1 MDPKLD
7 HAEIAKRKEA
17 LAKPFVP
24 KIIKAMAS
32 ANVRIYRLTRGRVG
46 GTWRIGAGFR
56 KPAPILLLDHVGR
69 KSGRQFTT
77 PLVYAVDGE
86 NLLVVGSQ
94 GGLPKHPQWFRN
106 LQAHADTRVQ
116 LRGSGGLETR
126 QVHARV
132 ATDEERPELWR
143 KVNEV
148 YADFDTYQLTADRV
162 IPVIVLEPR

>member
-7 HAEIAKRKEA
+7 QAEIAKRKEA

-32 ANVRIYRLTRGRVG
+32 ANVRIYRLSRGRVG

-69 KSGRQFTT
+69 KSGARFTT
-77 PLVYAVDGE
+77 PLVYATHGDA
-86 NLLVVGSQ
+86 LVVIGSQ
-94 GGLPKHPQWFRN
+94 GGLPKHPQWYLN
-106 LQAHADTRVQ
+106 LKARPETQVE
-116 LRGSGGLETR
+116 LRTEAGYEIR
-126 QVHARV
+126 PVRARV
-132 ATDEERPELWR
+132 AVGDERAELWR
-143 KVNEV
+143 LANEV
-148 YADFDTYQLTADRV
+148 YADFDTYQLTADRE